1 MEKQTEKK
9 MKRKQ
14 QPLPDTH
21 LHILK
26 PVFLKQGVSSTQQ
39 QTQNFELV
47 ANKELYC
54 QVVGDGRGNSVLGL
68 PLGFS
73 GFLRVL

>member
-1 MEKQTEKK
+1 MC
-9 MKRKQ
+9 
-14 QPLPDTH
+14 
-21 LHILK
+21 
-26 PVFLKQGVSSTQQ
+26 STQQ

-68 PLGFS
+68 ALGFS
-73 GFLRVL
+73 GFSGFCKQHQYYLEDAAKCDTSWKEEDC